1 MMISREC
8 TFSEPLSLQDA
19 EAILMRTKVFAF
31 GGMPPKRQ
39 VQAFN
44 VVFAQSDA
52 VERFR
57 SFGTAASAAGRLYSL
72 AGLLLLDPAGAMR
85 LRSELS
91 EDASTILVRDSDVA
105 YERQVSDIAE
115 MVSRR
120 RKGAAGASSPRN
132 TG

>member
-1 MMISREC
+1 
-8 TFSEPLSLQDA
+8 
-19 EAILMRTKVFAF
+19 MRTKVFAF

-44 VVFAQSDA
+44 VVLAQSDA

-115 MVSRR
+115 MVERRALAVQFRHASDEVNAYFMDLSRR
-120 RKGAAGASSPRN
+120 DRAVR
-132 TG
+132 